1 MAAKST
7 KKPAPRKKAA
17 PKRKAGASAR
27 PLTEK
32 QQLFVQHYLKH
43 LNATQAYIDAG
54 YAPKNADKSGPA
66 LLGNSRVAA
75 AVADAMDQR
84 SARVKIDA
92 DWVLQRLGEDVEADM
107 NDLYDENDNIRPIRE
122 WPAIWRKGLVA
133 GIETIEERDED
144 GKVTGFVRKVRLAD
158 RSKLKEMLGR
168 HVGVQAFKDRVEH
181 DVTPDLAAAIAAG
194 NARVNGGAA

>member
-17 PKRKAGASAR
+17 PKRKAGVSSR
-27 PLTEK
+27 PLTDR
-32 QQLFVQHYLKH
+32 QQLFVEHYLKH

-66 LLGNSRVAA
+66 LLGNSRVAGA
-75 AVADAMDQR
+75 ISEAMGER

-107 NDLYDENDNIRPIRE
+107 AEIYDETGNIKPVRE
-122 WPAIWRKGLVA
+122 WPIVWRKGLVA
-133 GIETIEERDED
+133 GVETIEERDED